1 MARYCVLQITN
12 SQSPVAD
19 YVANDGRTYEVV
31 NITTIKVPDITFTA
45 ADQPFAT
52 ATFISGQGFVR
63 TLGVVLDSNG
73 IEVIRFY
80 PSNQAPV
87 ADSTN
92 RVVSKF
98 SQTSIGGLAA
108 GDYTINTFRLE
119 TNNLDVGPA
128 YLSTGTGVGLGGGAF
143 GSGQICVAGALTN
156 TPTPSPTFVPTPT
169 PTPTLTPTATPT
181 ATPAGQTPVPTST
194 PTPTPIPSN
203 PVPDPIVPLGPQFT
217 LTYSEKSKGWP
228 SFYSY
233 NPDFMIGM
241 NNYFYSFNGGNLW
254 RHNTNELRN
263 NFYGEQFNSEIT
275 SVINELPLASKLFKT
290 INLQS
295 DEPWNVTLKTDLNGD
310 GFISNNWF
318 ELKEGSWYAAIKN
331 TTQSPA
337 LLANFS
343 SRAINGLGRC
353 VSYAGVP
360 SSRQFEFS
368 TDPLFE
374 IGTILS
380 IGDFLY
386 YNNETTNIPELAGQI
401 TAVNVDLQQ
410 NINNIV
416 VDASVAGATSP
427 TTVDPYLVS
436 VKNNTAESYGLLG
449 HFCRFVLE
457 NTGPSPTEL
466 FAIQAQIMKSYP

>member
-1 MARYCVLQITN
+1 VPE
-12 SQSPVAD
+12 PV
-19 YVANDGRTYEVV
+19 
-31 NITTIKVPDITFTA
+31 
-45 ADQPFAT
+45 
-52 ATFISGQGFVR
+52 
-63 TLGVVLDSNG
+63 
-73 IEVIRFY
+73 
-80 PSNQAPV
+80 
-87 ADSTN
+87 
-92 RVVSKF
+92 
-98 SQTSIGGLAA
+98 
-108 GDYTINTFRLE
+108 
-119 TNNLDVGPA
+119 
-128 YLSTGTGVGLGGGAF
+128 
-143 GSGQICVAGALTN
+143 
-156 TPTPSPTFVPTPT
+156 
-169 PTPTLTPTATPT
+169 
-181 ATPAGQTPVPTST
+181 
-194 PTPTPIPSN
+194 
-203 PVPDPIVPLGPQFT
+203 VPLGPQFT
-217 LTYSEKSKGWP
+217 LTYSEKAKGWP

-233 NPDFMIGM
+233 NPDYMIGM
-241 NNYFYSFNGGNLW
+241 NNYFYTFNGGNLW

-263 NFYGEQFNSEIT
+263 NFYGEQYNSEIT

-295 DEPWNVTLKTDLNGD
+295 DEPWNVTLQTDLQAD

-353 VSYAGVP
+353 INYTGAASNNM
-360 SSRQFEFS
+360 QFEFS
-368 TDPLFE
+368 TDPVFE
-374 IGTILS
+374 IGSILS

-386 YNNETTNIPELAGQI
+386 YNNEFTNIPALAGQVI
-401 TAVNVDLQQ
+401 AVNIDLQN

-416 VDASVAGATSP
+416 VDARVSGATSP
-427 TTVDPYLVS
+427 TTGNPYLVS

>member
-1 MARYCVLQITN
+1 M
-12 SQSPVAD
+12 
-19 YVANDGRTYEVV
+19 
-31 NITTIKVPDITFTA
+31 
-45 ADQPFAT
+45 
-52 ATFISGQGFVR
+52 
-63 TLGVVLDSNG
+63 
-73 IEVIRFY
+73 
-80 PSNQAPV
+80 
-87 ADSTN
+87 
-92 RVVSKF
+92 
-98 SQTSIGGLAA
+98 
-108 GDYTINTFRLE
+108 
-119 TNNLDVGPA
+119 
-128 YLSTGTGVGLGGGAF
+128 
-143 GSGQICVAGALTN
+143 
-156 TPTPSPTFVPTPT
+156 
-169 PTPTLTPTATPT
+169 
-181 ATPAGQTPVPTST
+181 PTST

-203 PVPDPIVPLGPQFT
+203 PVPDPVVPLGPQFT
-217 LTYSEKSKGWP
+217 LTYSEKAKGWP

-233 NPDFMIGM
+233 NPDYMIGM
-241 NNYFYSFNGGNLW
+241 NNYFYTFNGGNLW

-263 NFYGEQFNSEIT
+263 NFYGEQYNSEIT
-275 SVINELPLASKLFKT
+275 SVINEMPLASKLFKT

-295 DEPWNVTLKTDLNGD
+295 DEPWNVTLQTDLQAD

-353 VSYAGVP
+353 VSYAGAP

-374 IGTILS
+374 IGSILS

-386 YNNETTNIPELAGQI
+386 YNNEFTNIPELAGQV
-401 TAVNVDLQQ
+401 TAVNINLQQ

-416 VDASVAGATSP
+416 VDASVSGSTSP